1 MNKFIKYTILFVLL
15 VLVQVLL
22 LNNVKIFGIGAFLY
36 VYFILVF
43 PTSVSNKLFLPI
55 CFLLGLSIDVFLNT
69 YGVHAAACTAVA
81 FFRPFIIKRTIQFDG
96 IDSLNELTF
105 KILKRNNYVL
115 YALILILLHHFILF
129 ALQAFS
135 VNLILLVLWKTILS
149 TIFTFIL
156 LMVVQMVKSK

>member
-81 FFRPFIIKRTIQFDG
+81 FFRSFIIKRTIQFDG